1 MMTLTILLLCV
12 QGALLGLFLFY
23 SGKVRDELA
32 RKERYFEAVSDISV
46 RMEVLE
52 TRWKRLLEE
61 LEERIERGNDAW
73 RRYRSREA
81 GRERRAQRQE
91 ELEGESDEDAQEV
104 LPFDAGGSDPRG
116 MQYVSK
122 PLEDPSDQP
131 WRLVARQ
138 LAQTIASGGGN

>member
-1 MMTLTILLLCV
+1 MLPLTIALLCAQV
-12 QGALLGLFLFY
+12 GILGVFLFF

-32 RKERYFEAVSDISV
+32 RKERYFEALSDLSV
-46 RMEVLE
+46 RQEVLE

-81 GRERRAQRQE
+81 GRERRAKREE
-91 ELEGESDEDAQEV
+91 ELEGESVDDPQEI
-104 LPFDAGGSDPRG
+104 LEFDASGSDPRG
-116 MQYVSK
+116 MQYVSR

-131 WRLVARQ
+131 WRLVARE
-138 LAQTIASGGGN
+138 LARSIANGGGN